1 MYLNYTTSK
10 ITMRKTLILGLG
22 LLLSLLFILP
32 ARYIYVCKIMK
43 NCPTETDHTTNV
55 PSLKLMDGD
64 SIILQGYEQLTFGP
78 GSISPDLTINNQDF
92 LDKIADYLKSNPTK
106 NLTITGLFRKSEA
119 GTSFGI
125 YENLGIARANILRDF
140 LVQRGIDVNRIS
152 LDHAGIEDDN
162 LTVPARFDLFDARP
176 EDYDGE
182 GGLVKTQFRFD
193 NMTFSDANFEFGSDV
208 FKPGTAFNV
217 WADSV
222 LIFFDENA
230 EKTLNIIGHT
240 DNFGTVQYNEDLG
253 LRRAQ
258 SAKAFFESKG
268 MESTISTATQGEKAP
283 IAANTTAA
291 GRQKNRR
298 VNFII
303 K

>member
-1 MYLNYTTSK
+1 
-10 ITMRKTLILGLG
+10 MRKTLILGLG
-22 LLLSLLFILP
+22 LLSSLLFILP
-32 ARYIYVCKIMK
+32 ARYIYVCKIMN
-43 NCPTETDHTTNV
+43 NCAPVVDHQVNL
-55 PSLKLMDGD
+55 PSLKLMEGD
-64 SIILQGYEQLTFGP
+64 SAILQGYEQLAFEA
-78 GSISPDLTINNQDF
+78 GSISPDLTLNNQDY
-92 LDKIADYLKSNPTK
+92 LDKVSAYLKANPTK

-119 GTSFGI
+119 GQSFGM

-152 LDHAGIEDDN
+152 LDHAGIGDDN
-162 LTVPARFDLFDARP
+162 LTAPAQFDIFEARP
-176 EDYDGE
+176 EDYDAD

-193 NMTFSDANFEFGSDV
+193 NMTFSDANFEFNSDV

-222 LIFFDENA
+222 ITFFDVNA
-230 EKTLNIIGHT
+230 DKTLNVIGHT
-240 DNFGTVQYNEDLG
+240 DNLGTIQYNEDLG

-258 SAKAFFESKG
+258 SAKAYFESKG
-268 MESTISTATQGEKAP
+268 MEATITTATKGEKAP
-283 IAANTTAA
+283 TAANSTDA

-303 K
+303 Q

>member
-1 MYLNYTTSK
+1 
-10 ITMRKTLILGLG
+10 MRKTLILGLG
-22 LLLSLLFILP
+22 LLSSLLFILP
-32 ARYIYVCKIMK
+32 ARYIYVCKIMN
-43 NCPTETDHTTNV
+43 NCAPATDHKVNT

-64 SIILQGYEQLTFGP
+64 SVILQGYEQLVFGP
-78 GSISPDLTINNQDF
+78 GSISPDLTINNQAY
-92 LDKIADYLKSNPTK
+92 LDKLADYLKENPTK
-106 NLTITGLFRKSEA
+106 NLTVTGLFRKSEA
-119 GTSFGI
+119 GQSFGM

-140 LVQRGIDVNRIS
+140 LVERGIDVNRIS
-152 LDHAGIEDDN
+152 LDHASIEDEN
-162 LTVPARFDLFDARP
+162 LTAPAQFDIFEARP
-176 EDYDGE
+176 ADYDTN

-193 NMTFSDANFEFGSDV
+193 NMTFSDANFEFNSDV

-222 LIFFDENA
+222 ITFFDVNTD
-230 EKTLNIIGHT
+230 KTLSVIGHT
-240 DNFGTVQYNEDLG
+240 DNLGTVQYNEDLG

-268 MESTISTATQGEKAP
+268 MEATINTSTKGEKAP
-283 IAANTTAA
+283 IAANTTET

-303 K
+303 Q